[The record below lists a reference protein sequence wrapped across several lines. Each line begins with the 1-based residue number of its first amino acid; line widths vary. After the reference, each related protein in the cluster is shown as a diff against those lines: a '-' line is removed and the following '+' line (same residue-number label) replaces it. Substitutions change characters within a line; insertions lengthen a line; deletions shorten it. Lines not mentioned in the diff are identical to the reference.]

1 MCLVQWNL
9 GSIKYMATK
18 HCFASN
24 SVHKTW
30 RNSNNNTASV
40 PITDNIGSTQFLLNI
55 SNLILANLK
64 SNIFWVYVY
73 LTMRL
78 YIGIILYIDTDT
90 MRLVLFVIL
99 SLVVFMAHD
108 IVDWRNYIE
117 WVRPHLFLHIIS
129 RAWKRTG
136 ACCHVKAPK
145 RHRFP
150 EVAKHFPAT
159 LSKPLHNNYCFM
171 LP

>member
-55 SNLILANLK
+55 SNIILANLK

-78 YIGIILYIDTDT
+78 YIGVILYIDTDT
-90 MRLVLFVIL
+90 MRLVLFCDFIFGRVYGTRHCWLKELYRVGTTALIPSYPIQGLEANRCML
-99 SLVVFMAHD
+99 SREGTETSQVPWSGQA
-108 IVDWRNYIE
+108 
-117 WVRPHLFLHIIS
+117 
-129 RAWKRTG
+129 
-136 ACCHVKAPK
+136 
-145 RHRFP
+145 FP
-150 EVAKHFPAT
+150 SDV
-159 LSKPLHNNYCFM
+159 
-171 LP
+171 